1 MRGTLERMLRLRD
14 MTLLV
19 IGLVIGS
26 GISIVP
32 ATVLRQTDGRFGV
45 ALLVWF
51 LAGVLSLLGALT
63 YGEMG
68 AMNPQAG
75 GIYVYLRDS
84 FGRFPAFLFGWTL
97 FFVIGAGA
105 QATLAVAFSG
115 YAAQLV
121 PLGAVGARIVAL
133 GMIVAITIVNVL
145 GTRGSVRLQNWTTA
159 VKIAALVGLSIALIA
174 AAPGPALPALTFPD
188 TMSLPVLSGMGAA
201 MIGVLW
207 AYEGWQWA
215 TFSAGETV
223 NPQRTFPL
231 GIVFGTAAL
240 VVLYCLANVA
250 YVAALGPERAAAS
263 DSIAAAAVAA
273 VLGGGAGKLVA
284 LAILVSIFSAA
295 NATLLTGPRVFFAM
309 ARDGVFFRAL
319 AEIHPRFG
327 TPALA
332 IVGSSAWSMVLAMS
346 GSFDQL
352 LTYVVFM
359 GWVFY
364 ALGAASIFVYRRRQ
378 PDAPR
383 PFRVPGYPVTPI
395 LFVLASAA
403 IVVNTLFTRPLE
415 ALIGIA
421 IVLLG
426 APAYLLWRA
435 RAPQQTPDAG

>member
-1 MRGTLERMLRLRD
+1 
-14 MTLLV
+14 
-19 IGLVIGS
+19 
-26 GISIVP
+26 
-32 ATVLRQTDGRFGV
+32 
-45 ALLVWF
+45 
-51 LAGVLSLLGALT
+51 
-63 YGEMG
+63 
-68 AMNPQAG
+68 
-75 GIYVYLRDS
+75 
-84 FGRFPAFLFGWTL
+84 
-97 FFVIGAGA
+97 
-105 QATLAVAFSG
+105 
-115 YAAQLV
+115 
-121 PLGAVGARIVAL
+121 
-133 GMIVAITIVNVL
+133 VNVL

>member
-1 MRGTLERMLRLRD
+1 

-26 GISIVP
+26 GIFIVP